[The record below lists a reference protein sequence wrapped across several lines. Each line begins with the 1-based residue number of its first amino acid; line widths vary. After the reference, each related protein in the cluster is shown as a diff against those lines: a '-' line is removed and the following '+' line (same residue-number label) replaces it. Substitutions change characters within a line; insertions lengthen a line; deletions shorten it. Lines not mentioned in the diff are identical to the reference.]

1 MYRIA
6 ALLILLL
13 LSTTVKAIPLLN
25 LDVQAHI
32 DGRDQLIIRGDT
44 LQWHHFDFAA
54 VGRHAGA
61 NSPTIINGIS
71 GAGFEWI
78 PEWPLPPPNEIR
90 FEAFSSV
97 LAGKIDPLATDGA
110 LWQIKKLFGR
120 GSVSIVEQPT
130 ASNGYGLVVEF
141 NDNPQGGSSFYG
153 IQLSRSPVAV
163 PEPSTLAL
171 LSLGFLGIGAAR
183 KLKKH

>member
-1 MYRIA
+1 MYRMATLFVIV
-6 ALLILLL
+6 L

-32 DGRDQLIIRGDT
+32 DGRDQLIIRDDT

-54 VGRHAGA
+54 VGRHVGA

-78 PEWPLPPPNEIR
+78 PEWPLPPPDEIR

-97 LAGKIDPLATDGA
+97 LAGIIDPLPADGS
-110 LWQIKKLFGR
+110 LWQIDKLFGR
-120 GSVSIVEQPT
+120 GSASIVEQPT
-130 ASNGYGLVVEF
+130 SSNGFGLVVEF
-141 NDNPQGGSSFYG
+141 NDNPQGGSTFYG
-153 IQLSRSPVAV
+153 IQLSRGPVGV
-163 PEPSTLAL
+163 PEPGMLAL
-171 LSLGFLGIGAAR
+171 LSIGLIGIGAAQA
-183 KLKKH
+183 LKKH